1 MKQSLC
7 RYIFFS
13 TCLLHRMLAFL
24 LVRLYFLSLFRF
36 FLSFWVNT
44 KGEIINFAIFL
55 QSLSRCLSPRLTIT
69 FIFWTWMTL
78 TEFFSTFWRFLDMF
92 IIFPTLRHVQRLWN
106 LLIFVRI
113 FYIFE
118 LLFKLCKLF

>member
-1 MKQSLC
+1 
-7 RYIFFS
+7 
-13 TCLLHRMLAFL
+13 
-24 LVRLYFLSLFRF
+24 
-36 FLSFWVNT
+36 
-44 KGEIINFAIFL
+44 
-55 QSLSRCLSPRLTIT
+55 
-69 FIFWTWMTL
+69 MTL